1 MFRVPIDGLADDV
14 YCDNQS
20 VVDSSSLLQ
29 RTLQKKH
36 NAICFH
42 KVQEAPAI
50 GIIRVAKIGGT
61 ENLVDL
67 FTKVLPA
74 ATRRKYLGSLCY

>member
-1 MFRVPIDGLADDV
+1 VPVDGPGDI

-20 VVDSSSLLQ
+20 VVDSSSLPE

-42 KVQEAPAI
+42 KVRESAAS
-50 GIIRVAKIGGT
+50 GAVRVAKVYGK
-61 ENLVDL
+61 ENLADL
-67 FTKVLPA
+67 FTKVLPTI
-74 ATRRKYLGSLCY
+74 TRKKFLHSLLY